1 MCPPGVGCARVRPP
15 RVDHEV
21 VRAPHPGGS
30 TSRDRASRSVF
41 RMFAE
46 TEINLVNG
54 AAAIALG
61 FGLLVLVAWVDRR
74 YLQRYEEVQSAEEEK
89 RNRAEKPL
97 LDEAVTEESEIP
109 SGVVAAVSSPTA
121 EAITWKGEGKT
132 KVESLETMLPARH
145 KTAKRPSSAAS
156 APTPT
161 SDTATTG
168 GQAGAKAPAAAER
181 ALRESANPSPVAEAP
196 GVAALDAVAPEGE
209 PKAPHER
216 RPKKV
221 TPAPPTAPD
230 GNDDSPMARAASTT
244 REDSAGTDAAV
255 EIAWDELP
263 TQTRATTTA
272 PAAKTPAAKPTK
284 PSLPVDPAEPGGKPK
299 RESQA
304 KSARP
309 PAKAARSAPPENL
322 PTAKDPALP
331 GASTL
336 DRRSPDPFPEPVPG
350 PAPVPAEGD
359 ARSRTV
365 LPKGA
370 EAALASIL
378 EVVPDPRN
386 TIALTRDPTAEVR
399 LTKADRARA
408 ITSSGRPSGDYEPP
422 TPDDSEWDTPSEP
435 AASDRLV
442 TTPDPARQ
450 P

>member
-15 RVDHEV
+15 RVGHEV
-21 VRAPHPGGS
+21 VRAPNPGGS

-168 GQAGAKAPAAAER
+168 GQAGAKAP
-181 ALRESANPSPVAEAP
+181 
-196 GVAALDAVAPEGE
+196 E

-244 REDSAGTDAAV
+244 REDSAGTDAAM

-263 TQTRATTTA
+263 TQTRATTAA
-272 PAAKTPAAKPTK
+272 PAAKTPAAKPPK

-299 RESQA
+299 RESQT